1 MVRDFVRG
9 RPPYR
14 ARSGAGHRA
23 SARRRPTGRPD
34 LRPASTP
41 PLSRGPT
48 RLTARLPPRHLYES
62 PPPAQVT
69 GTAGWAGAC
78 LPGMGPPGTVRL
90 SREGMPFP
98 DRSSPSLGH
107 PESAPFPKRRGR
119 PASAH
124 SKRRIHPDEV
134 GSRKVGPSPKRTA
147 GWAGSS
153 AVHGGQL
160 THAGE
165 AVCSAP
171 PGGVLGDDQDTRCP
185 SGRGPAKPRPRYL
198 ASGDPRPP
206 RSHALRGRVAPAR
219 LAPCR
224 ALSPYSPQSSA
235 RVRTGPGSR

>member
-41 PLSRGPT
+41 PLSRTNPPHGSASAEASVRVTAPGTGDGDGGVGGGLPARHGPS
-48 RLTARLPPRHLYES
+48 RNGEAVPRRH
-62 PPPAQVT
+62 A
-69 GTAGWAGAC
+69 
-78 LPGMGPPGTVRL
+78 LPGQVEPFLGSSRKCALPEEARPSSKRPLEEADPSRRGGQSEGGTIPEKDCWL
-90 SREGMPFP
+90 GREL
-98 DRSSPSLGH
+98 RSS
-107 PESAPFPKRRGR
+107 
-119 PASAH
+119 
-124 SKRRIHPDEV
+124 
-134 GSRKVGPSPKRTA
+134 
-147 GWAGSS
+147 W
-153 AVHGGQL
+153 GQL